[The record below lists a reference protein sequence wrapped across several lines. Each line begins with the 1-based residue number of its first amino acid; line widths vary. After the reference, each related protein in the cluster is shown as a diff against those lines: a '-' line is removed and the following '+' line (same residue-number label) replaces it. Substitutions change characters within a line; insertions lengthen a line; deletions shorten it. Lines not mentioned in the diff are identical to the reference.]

1 MKYQTYLYGFL
12 VAMASLLASC
22 SSDITGDSPTD
33 TPNDSI
39 HQLNR
44 LYVQVMDED
53 ERGVTRISSVD
64 NHWRVGDCVYI
75 RNVNGVYAKDQKWR
89 RYIYRANGYFT
100 PYSSHPDSV
109 INFIGSNH
117 YVEAFFR
124 GDDQKGGGIGSN
136 GRAEPT
142 AEGTECLGFDNPFTV
157 LADQTT
163 EEKVQQCDYLYT
175 KQKVVYMENQTENIG
190 AVYLQLKHKVS
201 QVFVN
206 VKIGSEHTLKYVHI
220 NNGSTKLYQVAKP
233 TRSGTEE
240 LDLIGTTK
248 YPSNTDTEVKYIDP
262 QPNPGNAAAY
272 AKDGFY
278 QFKCFIVPQHVAESN
293 LQQHFVDVCVTKDA
307 TDYHYYYD
315 LPMNHTFVKGRT
327 YTYSLTLTE
336 NNFKNVFDIH
346 QAQDALTNRDLGKI
360 LCVGGWLVPTV
371 TEAKLKGF
379 KPMGML
385 VQFSGNVNDGYTG
398 LCMSLEDIAQN
409 TTLANA
415 LTAVYNYKN
424 RDTDV
429 SHNPG
434 DLNWCSDWFIPTEDQ
449 WKSVM
454 GYSLNGQSGDADYVN
469 NTQGIGGVYYANK
482 NHTDMIADLQNDQG
496 DAYEHEEMSC
506 VALATNTAY
515 WTSTITNTNAATT
528 LKNTSSSQEV
538 TNNAKGATANT
549 RAFFYFDSRTTPNI
563 TSLVNANCK
572 IFYKPLLEA
581 TIDDIGKVI
590 IVDGNKNGYVYTYN
604 SSISNIDY
612 NRGQYLDGYA
622 LLASVAGMTGI
633 SNPTGESGYTHGL
646 AIMCVDIGSALWHTS
661 DDSQTNESSLYFPNY
676 TAYNY
681 NISNVWATG
690 DGVMSEAIGGY
701 AKTSYRQHTSYP
713 AFKNCWDRTE
723 ALPTASGSTDHWFLP
738 TLRQWAIAID
748 VSGVKTGKKF
758 RMTNYYNT
766 SPVQWNKWPSTT
778 DDAHLVGQYFTAM
791 FSNVGGRFYNSNNTF
806 WTSSESVYYANSST
820 TYYYAWAIQ
829 NYSNIDGYGFL
840 THGGYGKTNK
850 YYIQPFYAF

>member
-75 RNVNGVYAKDQKWR
+75 RNVDGVYAKDQKWR

-240 LDLIGTTK
+240 LDLIGTSK

-262 QPNPGNAAAY
+262 QPNPGNATAY

-415 LTAVYNYKN
+415 LTALYNYKN

-469 NTQGIGGVYYANK
+469 NTKGIGGVYYANK

-622 LLASVAGMTGI
+622 LLASLSSVMSGTLNGLPKA
-633 SNPTGESGYTHGL
+633 TGESGKTHGL
-646 AIMCVDIGSALWHTS
+646 AVRLANLGNYAWHTS
-661 DDSQTNESSLYFPNY
+661 DNNQTDENDTYFPNY
-676 TAYNY
+676 YSYHNSVGY
-681 NISNVWATG
+681 QNNEI
-690 DGVMSEAIGGY
+690 MSESPGGY
-701 AKTSYRQHTSYP
+701 AKTYYYGQSTAYP
-713 AFKNCWDRTE
+713 AFYNCWQNTE
-723 ALPTASGSTDHWFLP
+723 ALPTASGATDHWFLP
-738 TLRQWAIAID
+738 TIRQWAIVYDMAGIK
-748 VSGVKTGKKF
+748 SGKTF
-758 RMTNYYNT
+758 RASNYYSITNSWCSWTGNNGNANDVIKYFDDMFVNT
-766 SPVQWNKWPSTT
+766 GGTN
-778 DDAHLVGQYFTAM
+778 LNIGNYFL
-791 FSNVGGRFYNSNNTF
+791 S
-806 WTSSESVYYANSST
+806 SSESQYYANAW
-820 TYYYAWAIQ
+820 YYYV
-829 NYSNIDGYGFL
+829 YGFYPYQS
-840 THGGYGKTNK
+840 GGNGL
-850 YYIQPFYAF
+850 YINCVLSKSSVYPVRPFYAF

>member
-75 RNVNGVYAKDQKWR
+75 RNVDGVYAKDQEWR

-142 AEGTECLGFDNPFTV
+142 AEGTECLGFDTPFTV

-262 QPNPGNAAAY
+262 QPNPGNAEAY

-434 DLNWCSDWFIPTEDQ
+434 DLNWCSDWFIPTENQ

-506 VALATNTAY
+506 VALASNTNY
-515 WTSTITNTNAATT
+515 WTSTITGANAATT
-528 LKNTSSSQEV
+528 LKNASSSQEV
-538 TNNAKGATANT
+538 TNNTSSTTANT
-549 RAFFYFDSRTTPNI
+549 RAFFIFDSRTTPDPYSIYRTAQDAQTCKFIMDIDNDNDGTDLYRYV
-563 TSLVNANCK
+563 TSSDYGRVIAKQTNGWWCIMPNTTYVSNFASGTVSAM
-572 IFYKPLLEA
+572 IAY
-581 TIDDIGKVI
+581 IGS
-590 IVDGNKNGYVYTYN
+590 G
-604 SSISNIDY
+604 
-612 NRGQYLDGYA
+612 
-622 LLASVAGMTGI
+622 
-633 SNPTGESGYTHGL
+633 TGESSPYNHGL
-646 AIMCVDIGSALWHTS
+646 AISAADNFTGYYW
-661 DDSQTNESSLYFPNY
+661 SSGNWQENNTTYGNTADYFPQ
-676 TAYNY
+676 
-681 NISNVWATG
+681 ISSGNVSSQW
-690 DGVMSEAIGGY
+690 MSEAKGGY
-701 AKTSYRQHTSYP
+701 EKTKWVAEGKAQNASIDNYP
-713 AFKNCWDRTE
+713 AFKQCWNHSRVR
-723 ALPTASGSTDHWFLP
+723 PIGASNWFLP
-738 TLRQWAIAID
+738 SARQFGIIFDYASSK
-748 VSGVKTGKKF
+748 SGYTYS
-758 RMTNYYNT
+758 MSNYYTTINNNVGNWTYSFNSNT
-766 SPVQWNKWPSTT
+766 NN
-778 DDAHLVGQYFTAM
+778 TANYLNTI
-791 FSNVGGRFYNSNNTF
+791 FSNAGVSTIMNINYFMTSTMYNASNYWIFYPHTSNGYL
-806 WTSSESVYYANSST
+806 WTTS
-820 TYYYAWAIQ
+820 
-829 NYSNIDGYGFL
+829 
-840 THGGYGKTNK
+840 GKQTS
-850 YYIQPFYAF
+850 YYIRPFYAF